1 MATKLSLAEQI
12 QRLYKRAIG
21 TEESAKDAIDRR
33 EIYPLIHQVTNE
45 LVGAVMQ
52 EAQKVGGISVP
63 SSIIATYSAN
73 AVNIENGR
81 YYANIPVYPLMLPRN
96 MGVYSV
102 VPQSG
107 NPLVDGS
114 PYIPITQEDWDLL
127 SVSDLNDSGMLEGQ
141 TAFYVEGRKAFF
153 TKQPT
158 NVVKMKLLI
167 SDPALIGD
175 NDPYP
180 ITPEIEVTLINRV
193 LEILK
198 GNTAGQI
205 KLNPQDI

>member
-1 MATKLSLAEQI
+1 MATRLSLAEQV
-12 QRLYKRAIG
+12 QRIYKRAIG
-21 TEESAKDAIDRR
+21 TEENAKDAIDRR
-33 EIYPLIHQVTNE
+33 EIFPLIHQVTNE
-45 LVGAVMQ
+45 LIGAAMQ
-52 EAQKVGGISVP
+52 EAQKIGGISVP
-63 SSIIATYSAN
+63 SSIVATYSAN
-73 AVNIENGR
+73 SVNIEAGR
-81 YYANIPVYPLMLPRN
+81 YYVSIPVHPLMLPRN
-96 MGVYSV
+96 MGVYSI

-107 NPLVDGS
+107 SPLIDGT

-158 NVVKMKLLI
+158 SLVKIKLLI

-193 LEILK
+193 VDILK
-198 GNTAGQI
+198 ANTAGQV